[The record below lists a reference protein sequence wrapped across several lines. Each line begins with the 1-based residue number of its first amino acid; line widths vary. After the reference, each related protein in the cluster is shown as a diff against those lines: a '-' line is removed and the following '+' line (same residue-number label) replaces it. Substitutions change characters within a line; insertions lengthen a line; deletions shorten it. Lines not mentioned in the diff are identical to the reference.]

1 MKKELIECGKI
12 VSTQGIR
19 GEVRVTPWC
28 DSASFLCEIKTFFA
42 KGGEL
47 KLISEGARVNKN
59 VVVIKFAGVN
69 SVEEAQA
76 LRNHVLYIERKN
88 IKLEEGSYL
97 VRDLIGLSVINAE
110 TKKEYGK
117 LCDVTQ
123 TGANDVYHIKT
134 QEGKQLLFPAIKD
147 VIKKTDIDSDVMEIL
162 PLKGLFDDED

>member
-47 KLISEGARVNKN
+47 KLISESARVNKN
-59 VVVIKFAGVN
+59 VVVMKFAGVN
-69 SVEEAQA
+69 SVEDAQA
-76 LRNHVLYIERKN
+76 LRNYVIYIERKSL
-88 IKLEEGSYL
+88 KLPKDTYL
-97 VRDLIGLSVINAE
+97 VRDLIGLTVIDADS
-110 TKKEYGK
+110 KKAYGK
-117 LCDVTQ
+117 LCDVTS
-123 TGANDVYHIKT
+123 TGARDVYHLKT
-134 QEGKQLLFPAIKD
+134 EDGKVLLFPAIPD
-147 VIKKTDIDSDVMEIL
+147 VIIKTDIEGGIMEIK

>member
-28 DSASFLCEIKTFFA
+28 DDASFLCKIKTFFA

-47 KLISEGARVNKN
+47 KLISESARVNKN

-97 VRDLIGLSVINAE
+97 IRDLIGLSVINAE
-110 TKKEYGK
+110 TKKEYGR

-134 QEGKQLLFPAIKD
+134 EDGKQLLFPAIKD
-147 VIKKTDIDSDVMEIL
+147 VIKKTDIDGGVMEIL